1 MTNFYLITIF
11 VVLLTGAE
19 TVDKA
24 TSSAQ
29 HLPNQEAAAQ
39 REG

>member
-11 VVLLTGAE
+11 FVLLTGVE
-19 TVDKA
+19 TADKA

-29 HLPNQEAAAQ
+29 HLPNQGAAAQ
-39 REG
+39 RDG